1 MKLFWNM
8 GQCLN
13 EANLGEESKDGVL
26 GLMSRE
32 NKKKRE
38 RENKGKE
45 KKKERRNGKTLK
57 ALSSF
62 NNFN

>member
-32 NKKKRE
+32 NKKKERKRKQRQRE
-38 RENKGKE
+38 KE
-45 KKKERRNGKTLK
+45 GEKERKDFEST
-57 ALSSF
+57 
-62 NNFN
+62 

>member
-32 NKKKRE
+32 NKKK
-38 RENKGKE
+38 KE
-45 KKKERRNGKTLK
+45 KEKTK
-57 ALSSF
+57 AKRKG
-62 NNFN
+62 N

>member
-26 GLMSRE
+26 GLMSKE
-32 NKKKRE
+32 NKKRE
-38 RENKGKE
+38 KE
-45 KKKERRNGKTLK
+45 KTKAKRKRRREGTERL
-57 ALSSF
+57 
-62 NNFN
+62 